1 MKIKT
6 PEEYVKSLPT
16 EYVNHIEELRR
27 IIKETLPVV
36 EELIS
41 YQVICFK
48 YHYMLVGIG
57 TKKNN
62 CSFYTMSPKLLKKM
76 KSELVGIK
84 HSDSTIYFPLN
95 KELPV
100 DLIKEIVQER
110 MIENEQ
116 IADFNEKILT

>member
-6 PEEYVKSLPT
+6 PEDYIKSLPK
-16 EYVNHIEELRR
+16 EYVGHIEQLRR
-27 IIKETLPVV
+27 IVKETLPVV

-41 YQVICFK
+41 YQIICFK

-62 CSFYTMSPKLLKKM
+62 CSLYTMNPKLLKKM
-76 KSELVGIK
+76 KSELNGIK
-84 HSDSTIYFPLN
+84 HSDSTIYFPLS
-95 KELPV
+95 KDLPIE
-100 DLIKEIVQER
+100 LIKDIVQER

-116 IADFNEKILT
+116 KAHFSGKI